1 MTHTDGKPVIRLRLG
16 FFEGFET
23 VVGLLRDIG
32 ARREEPRLFVL
43 DDGLTIHQAV
53 ALVKLLE
60 YSRKDANRPVKVMVE
75 PGIDHRGYLEDSAA
89 LYAWW
94 GTKDNWR

>member
-1 MTHTDGKPVIRLRLG
+1 MTHTDPKPVIRLRLG

-43 DDGLTIHQAV
+43 DHDLTIHQAA

-60 YSRKDANRPVKVMVE
+60 YSRQDANHPVKIEVE
-75 PGIDHRGYLEDSAA
+75 PPLNRTEYRDSSTS
-89 LYAWW
+89 LHEWW